1 MATAAELMEQ
11 MGTARNALKDAIAG
25 AAERWEAVIEG
36 EEWTARHA
44 AEHVIGAE
52 RSFAG
57 MMAPGVG
64 QEAPS
69 SVELSLASA
78 ADAAAAFETNEADC
92 GAIIEAVSDAN
103 LSAEAPMPDE
113 APFPK
118 SVEGVMQLSIYH
130 YNDHAAQISKT

>member
-11 MGTARNALKDAIAG
+11 MGTARNALKEAITG
-25 AAERWEAVIEG
+25 AADRWETVAEG
-36 EEWTARHA
+36 EEWTPRQA

-69 SVELSLASA
+69 SVDLSLASA
-78 ADAAAAFETNEADC
+78 ADAAAAFTTNENDC
-92 GAIIEAVSDAN
+92 GAIVAAVSDAN
-103 LSAEAPMPDE
+103 LSAEAPMPDG
-113 APFPK
+113 APFDK

-130 YNDHAAQISKT
+130 YNDHAGQISKA